1 VADGNTSRARRVL
14 RRLLGVLIALAV
26 LAVVL
31 LGAGGWYYSGEIHA
45 GALAVEP
52 GPRGVV
58 PDTVVESV
66 SGTEVVL
73 RRTGERVDDDP
84 LLRPDTYG
92 LVWEGGA
99 AVLTGSPEVRDD
111 GTVERDLEVVD
122 GEAPQPGT
130 RADLRGEVWTDPTAA
145 YGAAYDEVDV
155 PCEGGTCPAWLV
167 PGDAATWV
175 VAVHGKGAARTEL
188 LRGVGPAVDAGLP
201 ALFITYRND
210 PEAPAD
216 PSGRYGQGA
225 TEWRDLEAAV
235 RVALDRGAEDVVLYG
250 ASMGGS
256 IVASFLERSDLAGV
270 VRGLVLDA
278 PMLDLAATVEH
289 GAERR
294 DLPVIGGV
302 PGVLTDTARWIAA
315 VRYDVDWEAV
325 DHLPADWLEVPALVF
340 HGTEDGL
347 VPVSTTDEFAA
358 DRPDLVT
365 AVRVAGAGH
374 VRAWNTD
381 PEAYEQ
387 RVTSFLTCLDA
398 GAGTRC

>member
-1 VADGNTSRARRVL
+1 VSESARPRGRRP
-14 RRLLGVLIALAV
+14 RRLLGALAV
-26 LAVVL
+26 VALLAVVL
-31 LGAGGWYYSGEIHA
+31 LGGGGWYYSGEIHA
-45 GALAVEP
+45 GALAVAP

-99 AVLTGSPEVRDD
+99 AVLSGSPEVRDD

-155 PCEGGTCPAWLV
+155 PCDGGTCPAWLV
-167 PGDAATWV
+167 PGDGATWV

-278 PMLDLAATVEH
+278 PMLDLAATIEH
-289 GAERR
+289 GAAQR

-302 PGVLTDTARWIAA
+302 PDVVTATARWIAA
-315 VRYDVDWEAV
+315 VRYDVDWDAV

-347 VPVSTTDEFAA
+347 VPVATTDELEA
-358 DRPDLVT
+358 DRPDLVAT
-365 AVRVAGAGH
+365 VRVAGAGH

-381 PEAYEQ
+381 PAAYEQ
-387 RVTSFLTCLDA
+387 RVAAFLTCVDA
-398 GAGTRC
+398 GARSRC